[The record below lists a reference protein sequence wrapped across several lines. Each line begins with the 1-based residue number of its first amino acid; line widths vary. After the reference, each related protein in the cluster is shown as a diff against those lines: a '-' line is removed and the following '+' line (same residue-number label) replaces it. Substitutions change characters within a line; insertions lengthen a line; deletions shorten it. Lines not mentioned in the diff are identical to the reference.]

1 MKTRFKLGPRSLWVK
16 LLAAL
21 MVVAAVAIGV
31 VAIAANRSTARQ
43 FQLYVGQGRQLRA
56 ERLAPD
62 VDAYYAR
69 TGSWDGVDEWLA
81 SVNLAGGILDPG
93 SQGASHAGGQEQGLG
108 QGRGR
113 GPGAGAST
121 DRLVLADVDGRVLA
135 DSDGEL
141 VGSSLSNEELATGVP
156 LDVDGRQ
163 VGTLLIPAEA
173 IAHEA
178 PEMEFLRQVNRTLL
192 WAGLAAG
199 FIALLLGLLLARQ
212 LTAPLRA
219 LTQATQCLALGG
231 LSPFSNGDVPQVTVR
246 SRDEIGDLGRSF
258 NQMAESLARQQTLRR
273 NLMADIAHE
282 LRTPLSVI
290 RSDLE
295 ALLDGVYEPTP
306 ESLASLQEETLLLQR
321 LVDDLRAL
329 AQAEA
334 GQLRLERQ
342 PTDLAELLQG
352 VASSFGLLADTQEQT
367 LDLELPAGPLIV
379 DADPHRVRQVVANLV
394 SNALR
399 HGSGPGSRVLVSAAQ
414 DSAHRAAHGAAHTA
428 DRAWVSVVD
437 DGPGIPP
444 EELPHVFD
452 RFWRG
457 GKVRTEGSGL
467 GLAIARELV
476 RAHGG
481 EILVESRPGQGTTFR
496 FSLPL
501 RSGY

>member
-1 MKTRFKLGPRSLWVK
+1 MRLQKGLRSLWVK

-21 MVVAAVAIGV
+21 VIVAAVAIGV
-31 VAIAANRSTARQ
+31 VAVAANRSTAQQ

-56 ERLAPD
+56 ERLAPE
-62 VDAYYAR
+62 VAAYYAR
-69 TGSWDGVDEWLA
+69 TGSWSGVDDWLA
-81 SVNLAGGILDPG
+81 SLDQNLEASEAETG
-93 SQGASHAGGQEQGLG
+93 SESHAGGQGQGLG

-113 GPGAGAST
+113 GAGLGAST
-121 DRLVLADVDGRVLA
+121 DRLVLADEQGRVLA
-135 DSDGEL
+135 DSEGEL
-141 VGSSLSNEELATGVP
+141 VDSLLSEAELAMGVP
-156 LDVDGRQ
+156 IEVDGHL

-178 PEMEFLRQVNRTLL
+178 PEAEFLRQVNRTLV

-199 FIALLLGLLLARQ
+199 LIALLLGLLLARQ

-219 LTQATQCLALGG
+219 LTQATQRLAQGG
-231 LSPFSNGDVPQVTVR
+231 LAQFSNGSVPQVTIR
-246 SRDEIGDLGRSF
+246 SQDEIGDLGRSF
-258 NQMAESLARQQTLRR
+258 NQMAQSLARQQTLRR

-295 ALLDGVYEPTP
+295 ALLDGVYEPSP

-321 LVDDLRAL
+321 LVDDLRSL

-342 PTDLAELLQG
+342 PTDLGDLLRG
-352 VASSFGLLADTQEQT
+352 VVSSFGLLAESQGQVLE
-367 LDLELPAGPLIV
+367 LELPSDAPVV
-379 DADPHRVRQVVANLV
+379 DADPHRVRQIVANLV

-399 HGSGPGSRVLVSAAQ
+399 HGQAPGGRVLVSAGL
-414 DSAHRAAHGAAHTA
+414 RPAHGVGE
-428 DRAWVSVVD
+428 AWVSVTD
-437 DGPGIPP
+437 DGPGIAPQ
-444 EELPHVFD
+444 ELPHLFD

-457 GKVRTEGSGL
+457 GKARADGSGL

-481 EILVESRPGQGTTFR
+481 HIWVKSDPEEGTTFQ

-501 RSGY
+501 SPG